1 MNEILLIFFQLVLF
15 LTIFSY
21 PINIFN
27 CQNLIKTN
35 FINIYFIFSINI
47 IIHFTFYLII
57 SFTSVNIEYFF
68 YLEILL
74 SLLFCFIYKKKIYS
88 KLKQYKFKDYKFF
101 LIFVATNLLFFLTIA
116 AYPKLQWDGLAH
128 WVFKSKL
135 FFLQR

>member
-74 SLLFCFIYKKKIYS
+74 SLLFCFIYKKKYI
-88 KLKQYKFKDYKFF
+88 Q
-101 LIFVATNLLFFLTIA
+101 N
-116 AYPKLQWDGLAH
+116 
-128 WVFKSKL
+128 
-135 FFLQR
+135 